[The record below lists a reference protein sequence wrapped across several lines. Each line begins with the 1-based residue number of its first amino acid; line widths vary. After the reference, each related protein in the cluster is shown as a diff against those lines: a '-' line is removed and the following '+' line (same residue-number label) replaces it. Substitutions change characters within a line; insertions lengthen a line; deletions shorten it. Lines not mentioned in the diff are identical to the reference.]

1 MTGGRARAY
10 NVTMSKKSSQG
21 LVDEL
26 QGLAVFARCS
36 TRELEALTRIGT
48 VISVEAGYTFMR
60 QGRRGLEFF
69 VVMDGSARC
78 LVDDRVVATYETG
91 EFFGE
96 MALIDNAPRSATVEA
111 ETAMTVL
118 VVDSREFAGML
129 EWAPSSVQPLLA
141 AMAQRL
147 RTAQART

>member
-1 MTGGRARAY
+1 MF
-10 NVTMSKKSSQG
+10 KKPSQA

-36 TRELEALTRIGT
+36 TKELEALTRIGT
-48 VISVEAGYTFMR
+48 VIRVDPGYTFMR
-60 QGRRGLEFF
+60 QGRRGQECFIVL
-69 VVMDGSARC
+69 GGTARC
-78 LVDDRVVATYETG
+78 LVDDRVVATYGVG
-91 EFFGE
+91 ELYGE
-96 MALIDNAPRSATVEA
+96 MALIDNAPRSATVQA
-111 ETAMTVL
+111 ETAMAVL

-147 RTAQART
+147 RTAQATN